1 VLLCEGMMVV
11 LTLRLSLCLLRH
23 WRIGVSVSSALDARF
38 GRFIMCGLQDFFHSL
53 VISHLSNSANSQF
66 NGVLEFL
73 AEPAHDGSE
82 CDTLYHG

>member
-1 VLLCEGMMVV
+1 VLLCEV
-11 LTLRLSLCLLRH
+11 LSQRISFCLVRR
-23 WRIGVSVSSALDARF
+23 WRISVSVSSALDDRF